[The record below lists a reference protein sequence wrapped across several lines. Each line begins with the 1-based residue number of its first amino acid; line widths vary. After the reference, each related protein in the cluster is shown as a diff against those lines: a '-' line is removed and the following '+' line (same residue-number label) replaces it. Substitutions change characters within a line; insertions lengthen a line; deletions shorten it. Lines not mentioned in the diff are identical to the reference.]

1 MIEIRPIGT
10 NHAAQL
16 ATLQADTFRQAYSD
30 VHSSEDIEAY
40 CLTHYVTEVAAMD
53 LSSEETVCCMGLLDS
68 RPSGYYMVKHRA
80 CPVALDDKSSEL
92 KQIYVLSSA
101 YGRGLGQALFDHA
114 IATVRSS
121 GSEWVWVCVSDIN
134 YRAQAFY
141 RKLKFA
147 KIGIGPVL
155 KVGKDNLS
163 SSILAKDLRDLPFGR
178 NEAKERN
185 DAT

>member
-10 NHAAQL
+10 NHAEQL
-16 ATLQADTFRQAYSD
+16 ANLQAETFRQAYSD
-30 VHSSEDIEAY
+30 VHSSEDIETY
-40 CLTHYVTEVAAMD
+40 CLVHYVTEVAAMD
-53 LSSEETVCCMGLLDS
+53 LSSKETACCIGLLDS

-80 CPVALDDKSSEL
+80 CPITLEDKSSEL

-121 GSEWVWVCVSDIN
+121 GSAWVWLCVSDLN

-141 RKLKFA
+141 RKLKFT
-147 KIGIGPVL
+147 KLGPGPML
-155 KVGKDNLS
+155 DIGKDILT
-163 SSILAKDLRDLPFGR
+163 SSILAKDLRNVPFDLDEI
-178 NEAKERN
+178 NVE
-185 DAT
+185 